1 VTEPA
6 TGRRSP
12 PRVLGLI
19 WVGAAINLMLIWL
32 GLVTPFADPNR
43 TRVDNALLLLGVLGL
58 VNALLLVRTRLI
70 SLATRTRVAL
80 ACYAGLSAAAVAL
93 ADFGASRAVGW
104 GIKAVVLAILLF
116 TLRDLAVAS
125 DR

>member
-1 VTEPA
+1 MPA

-12 PRVLGLI
+12 VRVLGLI
-19 WVGAAINLMLIWL
+19 WTGTAINLMLVWL
-32 GLVTPFADPNR
+32 GLVTPFADPER
-43 TRVDNALLLLGVLGL
+43 TRVDNALLLLGLFGL
-58 VNALLLVRTRLI
+58 TNALLLVRTRLI
-70 SLATRTRVAL
+70 SLATHTRIAL

-93 ADFGASRAVGW
+93 ADFGASRGVGW
-104 GIKAVVLAILLF
+104 GIKAVVAAVLVF